1 MTMCNK
7 EQLVGYLYD
16 ELGAEERHIVEA
28 HLALCEECRVEVA
41 GLQQTRQH
49 LTTWS
54 PPQPE
59 FTFHIVRGAAPA
71 PAPPAPAPRRF
82 GFVPQWAMAAAA
94 SLLVLA
100 GAAALAHVELR
111 YGPEGLVVRTG
122 WASESAGT
130 LPAVTPGPIQAANAG
145 VSSEQSEHLKAALQ
159 VLERRLAE
167 LERARTSQTV
177 MAARPIQAA
186 ITAPEL
192 RKIMTASEARQR
204 EEMAL
209 QVSQVWKDFSAARV
223 NDFTRLQD
231 ILGRAQG
238 VTNQQLRQHRDSIEL
253 LSRVSASQR

>member
-1 MTMCNK
+1 MCNN
-7 EQLVGYLYD
+7 EQLIGYLYD
-16 ELGAEERHIVEA
+16 ELDAGERQTVEA
-28 HLALCEECRVEVA
+28 HLALCEECRAEVA

-59 FTFHIVRGAAPA
+59 FTFHIVRSAAPA
-71 PAPPAPAPRRF
+71 SPAVAPAPRRF

-100 GAAALAHVELR
+100 GAAAIAHVELR

-122 WASESAGT
+122 WASENAGT
-130 LPAVTPGPIQAANAG
+130 PQATTPGLVQAVRAG
-145 VSSEQSEHLKAALQ
+145 VSSEQSEQLKAVLLAL
-159 VLERRLAE
+159 ESRLAE

-177 MAARPIQAA
+177 TAARTTPAA

-192 RKIMTASEARQR
+192 RKIMAASEARQR

-231 ILGRAQG
+231 IVGRAQG